1 MRFQRARDQAFMDF
15 MNGNKKTPHFIAF
28 FLDNELKRGF
38 KQITEEEQGKKLDS
52 VVRLFCCLHGRDVF
66 IAQYSNLLAQRLL
79 DKTTLSDWAEEQ
91 MVNKLTIECGNN
103 TVNKIK
109 TMFEDMIK
117 SKNLNNDFKTSRGN
131 SIVDGVEF
139 SVEVLTSG
147 HWPYQDIPK
156 CKIPPI
162 MGKIQ

>member
-38 KQITEEEQGKKLDS
+38 KQITEVEQGKKLDS

-79 DKTTLSDWAEEQ
+79 DKTTLSDWAEE
-91 MVNKLTIECGNN
+91 
-103 TVNKIK
+103 
-109 TMFEDMIK
+109 
-117 SKNLNNDFKTSRGN
+117 
-131 SIVDGVEF
+131 
-139 SVEVLTSG
+139 
-147 HWPYQDIPK
+147 
-156 CKIPPI
+156 
-162 MGKIQ
+162 

>member
-1 MRFQRARDQAFMDF
+1 MRFQKARDQTFMDF
-15 MNGNKKTPHFIAF
+15 MNCNKKTPHHIAF
-28 FLDNELKRGF
+28 FLDHEFRKGF
-38 KQITEEEQGKKLDS
+38 KQVTEEEQGKRLEA

-66 IAQYSNLLAQRLL
+66 ISQYSNLLAQRLL

-117 SKNLNNDFKTSRGN
+117 SKQLNSDFKSSPSNTA
-131 SIVDGVEF
+131 VAK
-139 SVEVLTSG
+139 T
-147 HWPYQDIPK
+147 
-156 CKIPPI
+156 
-162 MGKIQ
+162 